1 MEDSNL
7 AEGSIQIQHIISRHH
22 EGERHSELV
31 GTKTVGAGHER
42 AGLKNQKKQDLVSS
56 KELIIG
62 GQGENGSHE
71 CSGNHLVGR
80 ASVLRRTSFRSRRV
94 VQYQIYLWDGIW
106 GAIGSSVESSRSI
119 QASVV
124 FIHSPNI
131 RCRSF
136 VHSYIRSF
144 V

>member
-1 MEDSNL
+1 MRKGRYRYSTSSAAIMKGKGTQRTCRNKDSRCG
-7 AEGSIQIQHIISRHH
+7 AREGR
-22 EGERHSELV
+22 
-31 GTKTVGAGHER
+31 TKEP
-42 AGLKNQKKQDLVSS
+42 KKQDLVSS

-136 VHSYIRSF
+136 VHSYIHSF